1 MVLGLVGA
9 GSQLLPEDASRAVER
24 AAVST
29 PDATPTS
36 SAATPTASPRP
47 APRPSRQPAP
57 SRSADQRAAGLRVDG
72 SAYRVPA
79 KGDGRFV
86 VATQS
91 RRSSARSGRVI
102 RFDVRVERGLAVDAD
117 QAALLMARVLDDER
131 SWRGLQRV
139 RFQLVPRG
147 AEADLHAYVATPGT
161 TDRLCAP
168 LQTRGNVSCQ
178 NGVRV
183 VLNAKRWV
191 GGAEAYGRDTV
202 GYGRYLVNHEFGHAL
217 GRQHVGCPREG
228 RPAPV
233 MLQQTKGLDGCRANP
248 WPTRTRG

>member
-9 GSQLLPEDASRAVER
+9 GSQVLPPDASRAVARSDVR
-24 AAVST
+24 APTTST
-29 PDATPTS
+29 PTT
-36 SAATPTASPRP
+36 AAPTASPSPRSPRKP
-47 APRPSRQPAP
+47 AAP
-57 SRSADQRAAGLRVDG
+57 SRSADQRAAGRRAGG
-72 SAYRVPA
+72 SADRVPG
-79 KGDGRFV
+79 KGNGRFT
-86 VATQS
+86 VATQA
-91 RRSSARSGRVI
+91 RRSTARSGRVI
-102 RFDVRVERGLAVDAD
+102 RFDVRVEHGLGVDAD

-131 SWRGLQRV
+131 SWRGLERV

-147 AEADLHAYVATPGT
+147 AKADLHAYVATPGT

-168 LQTRGNVSCQ
+168 LLTRGSVSCQ

-191 GGAEAYGRDTV
+191 GGAKAYGRDTV
-202 GYGRYLVNHEFGHAL
+202 GYRRYLVNHEFGHAL
-217 GRQHVGCPREG
+217 GHQHVRCPGRG